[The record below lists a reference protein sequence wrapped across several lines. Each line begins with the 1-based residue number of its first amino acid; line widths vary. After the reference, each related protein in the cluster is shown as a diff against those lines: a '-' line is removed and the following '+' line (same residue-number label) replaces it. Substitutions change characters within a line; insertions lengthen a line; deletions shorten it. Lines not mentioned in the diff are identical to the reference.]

1 AKLTAPATPFR
12 PTFQHLLDELENA
25 MRHARS
31 TLLAPPRRHLIGSL
45 LLGAL
50 ISSATAPDA
59 SADVVTIGSERAV
72 PGDTVTLPVYVQD
85 ESFTALGVDQP
96 LDLRIQS
103 FSVGVR
109 PTSAFATSVSFTRA
123 GVLET
128 LTPIFETTVQAG
140 QATHWI
146 NAYDGAGAPIPFVLD
161 QDVLVGWIDV
171 TVSATTPLGTRI
183 ELELAPGL
191 TALSNQ
197 GGAVMV
203 NGVNG
208 GLGLDDGHIDVDSP
222 PIFADGFESGDTS
235 AWTNQI
241 P

>member
-1 AKLTAPATPFR
+1 
-12 PTFQHLLDELENA
+12 

-31 TLLAPPRRHLIGSL
+31 TPLASPRRHLLGPL
-45 LLGAL
+45 LLGVA
-50 ISSATAPDA
+50 ICAAPTAR
-59 SADVVTIGSERAV
+59 ADMVSIGTVRAA

-96 LDLRIQS
+96 PDLRIQS

-109 PTSAFATSVSFTRA
+109 PTSAFATSASFTRA
-123 GVLET
+123 GVLAT

-146 NAYDGAGAPIPFVLD
+146 NAYDGTSAAIPFQLD
-161 QDVLVGWIDV
+161 EDVLVGWLAV
-171 TVSATTPLGTRI
+171 TVSPATPVGTRI

-191 TALSNQ
+191 TALSSQ
-197 GGAVMV
+197 GGDVMI

-208 GLGLDDGHIDVDSP
+208 GLGLEDGSINVDSP

-235 AWTNQI
+235 AWTNQA